1 MAQAQGTSHSNPSAN
16 EHAANGHDPRLY
28 QIASLGALLTY
39 GLFWLHFD
47 ISPWQIVVTIGTA
60 LFMQYLGTRL
70 AKLPCFD
77 PKSAFISSLSLC
89 LLLRTDHLAI
99 AALAS
104 LIAIGSKFVFRWND
118 KHLFNP
124 TNLALAVMIATG
136 LGWISPGQWGQVAWF
151 GFLIACLGSLVVTR
165 AARADVTLSF
175 LTFYVGLLIARALR
189 LSDPLTIPW
198 HQLES
203 GALLIFTFFMI
214 SDPKTTPDSRTGR
227 MVYALCVALAAHYVQ
242 FGLFQPNGPLWG
254 LIICTPLVP
263 LLDHLLPDLRY
274 VWATPS
280 RSSAAVSASP
290 RITGQP
296 PAVTHHR
303 PVPVP
308 IVSPTKEV
316 LMRQTIVS
324 SLLFTLGLLAWS
336 GEASAFCGF
345 YVGKADTKL
354 FNKASEVAI
363 ARHDNKTVIT
373 MANDFKGDVKEFA
386 LVVPVPTILEKEQI
400 HVGDP
405 AMLKHLA
412 DYSAPRLVE
421 YFDENPC
428 LRYELMERRSMD
440 AMKSMA
446 PAAASAP
453 QRDTALG
460 VTVEAQYTVGE
471 YDILILS
478 AKESHGLETWL
489 LENGYRIPNGA
500 SAVLHS
506 YLKQDMKFFVARVNL
521 GEQTKLGL
529 THLRPLQI
537 AFESP
542 KFMLPIRL
550 GTVNAD
556 GAQEL
561 FIYFLT
567 KQGRVETT
575 NYRTVRLPEAQEIPL
590 YVKDKFGDFYRDL
603 FTQQVKRESER
614 GVFMEY
620 AWDMN
625 WCDPCAAN
633 PLSAEELRGL
643 GVFWQDNNGRMSKS
657 IPMAQN
663 VFLTRLHVRYDAA
676 HFPEDLMF
684 QETSDRGNFQARYIL
699 RHPWTGTDECAAA
712 TAYRQ
717 QLRERYEREA
727 QTLASLTGWNIGDI
741 RKAMNIAS
749 LTPGEGKKWYQRL
762 WAN

>member
-1 MAQAQGTSHSNPSAN
+1 MKRIVVP
-16 EHAANGHDPRLY
+16 
-28 QIASLGALLTY
+28 ILTMLI
-39 GLFWLHFD
+39 GLF
-47 ISPWQIVVTIGTA
+47 
-60 LFMQYLGTRL
+60 
-70 AKLPCFD
+70 
-77 PKSAFISSLSLC
+77 
-89 LLLRTDHLAI
+89 
-99 AALAS
+99 
-104 LIAIGSKFVFRWND
+104 
-118 KHLFNP
+118 
-124 TNLALAVMIATG
+124 
-136 LGWISPGQWGQVAWF
+136 
-151 GFLIACLGSLVVTR
+151 
-165 AARADVTLSF
+165 
-175 LTFYVGLLIARALR
+175 
-189 LSDPLTIPW
+189 
-198 HQLES
+198 
-203 GALLIFTFFMI
+203 
-214 SDPKTTPDSRTGR
+214 
-227 MVYALCVALAAHYVQ
+227 
-242 FGLFQPNGPLWG
+242 
-254 LIICTPLVP
+254 
-263 LLDHLLPDLRY
+263 
-274 VWATPS
+274 
-280 RSSAAVSASP
+280 
-290 RITGQP
+290 
-296 PAVTHHR
+296 
-303 PVPVP
+303 
-308 IVSPTKEV
+308 
-316 LMRQTIVS
+316 
-324 SLLFTLGLLAWS
+324 AWS

-363 ARHDNKTVIT
+363 ARHDNKTIIT

-386 LVVPVPTILEKEQI
+386 MVVPVPTVLEKEQI

-405 AMLKHLA
+405 AVLKHLA

-428 LRYELMERRSMD
+428 RRYDMMQDRMG
-440 AMKSMA
+440 AMKSMT
-446 PAAASAP
+446 PAAAEAKRE
-453 QRDTALG
+453 RDQVLG
-460 VTVEAQYTVGE
+460 VTVEAQYLVGE

-478 AKESHGLETWL
+478 AKESAGLETWL
-489 LENGYRIPNGA
+489 TENGYKIPNGA

-506 YLKQDMKFFVARVNL
+506 YLKQNLKFFVAKVNL
-521 GEQTKLGL
+521 GEQAKLGL

-590 YVKDKFGDFYRDL
+590 YVKDQFGDFYRDL

-614 GVFMEY
+614 GVFLEY

-643 GVFWQDNNGRMSKS
+643 GVFWQENVGRAGKGFRGQ
-657 IPMAQN
+657 AQN

-676 HFPEDLMF
+676 HFPEDLTF
-684 QETSDRGNFQARYIL
+684 QETSDRSSFQARYIL

-717 QLRERYEREA
+717 HLRERYEKEA
-727 QTLASLTGWNIGDI
+727 QTLATLTGWNIGEI
-741 RKAMNIAS
+741 RKTMNIAAVP
-749 LTPGEGKKWYQRL
+749 TVEGKKWYQQL

>member
-1 MAQAQGTSHSNPSAN
+1 MEHNEGKPQSNPSV
-16 EHAANGHDPRLY
+16 HRRDPRLY
-28 QIASLGALLTY
+28 QIASLGTLLTY
-39 GLFWLHFD
+39 GLSLLHFD
-47 ISPWQIVVTIGTA
+47 VSFWQIAVTIGTA
-60 LFMQYLGTRL
+60 LLTQYAGTRF
-70 AKLPCFD
+70 AKLPFFD
-77 PKSAFISSLSLC
+77 PKSALISSLSLC

-104 LIAIGSKFVFRWND
+104 VVAIGSKFVFRWND

-124 TNLALAVMIATG
+124 TTLALAIALASG
-136 LGWISPGQWGQVAWF
+136 MGWISPGQWGQVAWF
-151 GFLIACLGSLVVTR
+151 GFLVACLGSLVVTR
-165 AARADVTLSF
+165 AARADVTIAF
-175 LTFYVGLLIARALR
+175 LTVYVGLLFARALW
-189 LSDPLTIPW
+189 LGDPLTIPF
-198 HQLES
+198 HQIES
-203 GALLIFTFFMI
+203 GALLIFAFFMI

-227 MVYALCVALAAHYVQ
+227 LVYALLVSLAALYVQ
-242 FGLFQPNGPLWG
+242 FGWFKPNGPLWG
-254 LIICTPLVP
+254 LIVCAPLVP
-263 LLDHLLPDLRY
+263 LMDYVFPGSRYHWTPPSTGRSTHTDLI
-274 VWATPS
+274 P
-280 RSSAAVSASP
+280 VSVLSP
-290 RITGQP
+290 
-296 PAVTHHR
+296 VL
-303 PVPVP
+303 
-308 IVSPTKEV
+308 SPTKEV
-316 LMRQTIVS
+316 PMRRALVP
-324 SLLFTLGLLAWS
+324 SLLLSLGLFAWA
-336 GEASAFCGF
+336 GEAAAFCGF
-345 YVGKADTKL
+345 YVGKADTQL

-400 HVGDP
+400 HAGDP
-405 AMLKHLA
+405 ALLKHLA

-446 PAAASAP
+446 PASAP
-453 QRDTALG
+453 ARERDKALG

-471 YDILILS
+471 YDVLILS
-478 AKESHGLETWL
+478 AKESTGLETWL
-489 LENGYRIPNGA
+489 TENGYRIPTGA
-500 SAVLHS
+500 STVLQS
-506 YLKQDMKFFVARVNL
+506 YLKQGMKFFVAKVNL

-575 NYRTVRLPEAQEIPL
+575 NYRTVRLPEAQEVPL

-614 GVFMEY
+614 GLFMEY

-633 PLSAEELRGL
+633 PLTADELRGL
-643 GVFWQDNNGRMSKS
+643 GVFWQDGTGRTGKS
-657 IPMAQN
+657 MPMAQN

-676 HFPEDLMF
+676 HFPEDLIF
-684 QETSDRGNFQARYIL
+684 QETSDRSNFQARYIL
-699 RHPWTGTDECAAA
+699 RHPWTGSDECAAA
-712 TAYRQ
+712 TAYRH

-741 RKAMNIAS
+741 RKTMHIAS
-749 LTPGEGKKWYQRL
+749 LPAGEEKKWYQRL
-762 WAN
+762 WMN

>member
-1 MAQAQGTSHSNPSAN
+1 M
-16 EHAANGHDPRLY
+16 RR
-28 QIASLGALLTY
+28 
-39 GLFWLHFD
+39 
-47 ISPWQIVVTIGTA
+47 IV
-60 LFMQYLGTRL
+60 
-70 AKLPCFD
+70 
-77 PKSAFISSLSLC
+77 
-89 LLLRTDHLAI
+89 
-99 AALAS
+99 
-104 LIAIGSKFVFRWND
+104 
-118 KHLFNP
+118 
-124 TNLALAVMIATG
+124 
-136 LGWISPGQWGQVAWF
+136 
-151 GFLIACLGSLVVTR
+151 
-165 AARADVTLSF
+165 
-175 LTFYVGLLIARALR
+175 
-189 LSDPLTIPW
+189 
-198 HQLES
+198 
-203 GALLIFTFFMI
+203 
-214 SDPKTTPDSRTGR
+214 
-227 MVYALCVALAAHYVQ
+227 
-242 FGLFQPNGPLWG
+242 
-254 LIICTPLVP
+254 VP
-263 LLDHLLPDLRY
+263 LLTML
-274 VWATPS
+274 
-280 RSSAAVSASP
+280 
-290 RITGQP
+290 IG
-296 PAVTHHR
+296 
-303 PVPVP
+303 
-308 IVSPTKEV
+308 
-316 LMRQTIVS
+316 
-324 SLLFTLGLLAWS
+324 LFAWI

-386 LVVPVPTILEKEQI
+386 MVVPVPTVLEKEQI

-405 AMLKHLA
+405 AVLKHLA

-428 LRYELMERRSMD
+428 RRYDMMQDRMG

-446 PAAASAP
+446 PASAEAKRE
-453 QRDTALG
+453 RDQVLG
-460 VTVEAQYTVGE
+460 VTVEAQYLVGE

-478 AKESHGLETWL
+478 AKESAGLETWL
-489 LENGYRIPNGA
+489 TENGYKIPTGA

-506 YLKQDMKFFVARVNL
+506 YLKQNLKFFVAKVNL
-521 GEQTKLGL
+521 GEQAKLGL

-567 KQGRVETT
+567 RQGRVETT

-614 GVFMEY
+614 GVFLEY

-643 GVFWQDNNGRMSKS
+643 GVFWQDSFGSPQRGRSM
-657 IPMAQN
+657 PMAQN
-663 VFLTRLHVRYDAA
+663 VFLTRLHIRYDAA

-684 QETSDRGNFQARYIL
+684 QETSDRSNFQARYIL

-727 QTLASLTGWNIGDI
+727 QTLATLTGWNIGEI
-741 RKAMNIAS
+741 RRTMNIAALPTS
-749 LTPGEGKKWYQRL
+749 AGKKWYQQL

>member
-1 MAQAQGTSHSNPSAN
+1 MEQGQARPQSTQVSNR
-16 EHAANGHDPRLY
+16 HDPRLY
-28 QIASLGALLTY
+28 QIASLGTLLLY
-39 GLFWLHFD
+39 GLLWLHFD
-47 ISPWQIVVTIGTA
+47 VSAWQIVVTIGVA
-60 LFMQYLGTRL
+60 LLTQYAGTGL
-70 AKLPCFD
+70 VNLPFFD
-77 PKSAFISSLSLC
+77 PKSALISSLSLC
-89 LLLRTDHLAI
+89 LLLRTDDLMV
-99 AALAS
+99 AALAAF
-104 LIAIGSKFVFRWND
+104 IAIGSKFLFRWKD

-124 TNLALAVMIATG
+124 TNLALASILASG

-151 GFLIACLGSLVVTR
+151 GFLVACLGSFVVTR
-165 AARADVTLSF
+165 TARADVTLAF
-175 LTFYVGLLIARALR
+175 FAFYVGLLFARALR
-189 LSDPLTIPW
+189 LGDPLTIPF
-198 HQLES
+198 HQIES
-203 GALLIFTFFMI
+203 GALLIFAFFMI

-227 MVYALCVALAAHYVQ
+227 IVYALLVSLAALYVQ
-242 FGLFQPNGPLWG
+242 FGLFRPNGPLWG
-254 LIICTPLVP
+254 LIACAPLVP
-263 LLDHLLPDLRY
+263 LIDRVLPGSGY
-274 VWATPS
+274 HWATPS
-280 RSSAAVSASP
+280 TSRSAHSVP
-290 RITGQP
+290 KLVP
-296 PAVTHHR
+296 FL
-303 PVPVP
+303 VPVL
-308 IVSPTKEV
+308 SPTKEV
-316 LMRQTIVS
+316 PMRRAIVPS
-324 SLLFTLGLLAWS
+324 LFLTLSLLVWG
-336 GEASAFCGF
+336 GDASAFCGF

-363 ARHDNKTVIT
+363 ARHENKTVIT

-405 AMLKHLA
+405 ALLKHLA

-440 AMKSMA
+440 TMKSLA
-446 PAAASAP
+446 PAAAP
-453 QRDTALG
+453 RERDKALG

-471 YDILILS
+471 YDILLLS
-478 AKESHGLETWL
+478 AKESSGLDTWL
-489 LENGYRIPNGA
+489 TENGYRIPHGA
-500 SAVLHS
+500 SGVLQS
-506 YLKQDMKFFVARVNL
+506 YLKQGMKFFVAKVNL
-521 GEQTKLGL
+521 GEQAKLGL

-575 NYRTVRLPEAQEIPL
+575 NYRTVRLPDAQEIPL
-590 YVKDKFGDFYRDL
+590 YVKDKFGEFYRDL
-603 FTQQVKRESER
+603 FSQHVKRENER

-643 GVFWQDNNGRMSKS
+643 GVFWQESNGRMGKGM
-657 IPMAQN
+657 PTAQN

-684 QETSDRGNFQARYIL
+684 QETADRGNFQARYIL
-699 RHPWTGTDECAAA
+699 RHTWTGTDDCAAA
-712 TAYRQ
+712 TVYRQ
-717 QLRERYEREA
+717 QLRERHEREA
-727 QTLASLTGWNIGDI
+727 QTLASLTGWNISDI
-741 RKAMNIAS
+741 RKTMNIAS
-749 LTPGEGKKWYQRL
+749 LPAGEEKKWYQRL

>member
-1 MAQAQGTSHSNPSAN
+1 MEHHQAIPTSDLSASRS
-16 EHAANGHDPRLY
+16 DPRYY
-28 QIASLGALLTY
+28 QIASLSTLLIY
-39 GLFWLHFD
+39 GLCWLHFD
-47 ISPWQIVVTIGTA
+47 LSIWQIAVTIGTA
-60 LFMQYLGTRL
+60 LLTQCVGTVL
-70 AKLPCFD
+70 VKLPAFD
-77 PKSAFISSLSLC
+77 PKSALISSLSLC
-89 LLLRTDHLAI
+89 LLLRTDNLSV
-99 AALAS
+99 AALAA
-104 LIAIGSKFVFRWND
+104 LIAIGSKFILRWHD

-124 TNLALAVMIATG
+124 TNLALTVMLGNG
-136 LGWISPGQWGQVAWF
+136 LGWISPGQWGQAAWLA
-151 GFLIACLGSLVVTR
+151 FLIACLGSLVVTR
-165 AARADVTLSF
+165 AARADVTLAF
-175 LTFYVGLLIARALR
+175 LACYVGLLFARAVR
-189 LSDPLTIPW
+189 LGDPVTIPL
-198 HQLES
+198 HQIES
-203 GALLIFTFFMI
+203 GALLIFAFFMI
-214 SDPKTTPDSRTGR
+214 SDPKTTPDSRIGR
-227 MVYALCVALAAHYVQ
+227 IVYALLVSLAALYVQ
-242 FGLFQPNGPLWG
+242 FGLFRPNGPLWG
-254 LIICTPLVP
+254 LIACAPLVP
-263 LLDHLLPDLRY
+263 VIDHLLPGSRY
-274 VWATPS
+274 HWARASTG
-280 RSSAAVSASP
+280 ASP
-290 RITGQP
+290 HSAPQL
-296 PAVTHHR
+296 VHNLS
-303 PVPVP
+303 PVL
-308 IVSPTKEV
+308 SSTKEV
-316 LMRQTIVS
+316 PMRRAIVP
-324 SLLFTLGLLAWS
+324 SLFLTLGLLAW
-336 GEASAFCGF
+336 GGDASAFCGF

-405 AMLKHLA
+405 ALLKHLA

-421 YFDENPC
+421 YFDQNPC

-440 AMKSMA
+440 AMKNVA
-446 PAAASAP
+446 PAAAP
-453 QRDTALG
+453 RERDKALG

-478 AKESHGLETWL
+478 GKESSGLEIWL
-489 LENGYRIPNGA
+489 TENGYRIPQGA
-500 SAVLHS
+500 SAVLQS
-506 YLKQDMKFFVARVNL
+506 YLKQGMKFFVAKVNL

-561 FIYFLT
+561 FVYFLT

-575 NYRTVRLPEAQEIPL
+575 NYRTVRLPDAQEIPL
-590 YVKDKFGDFYRDL
+590 YVKDTFGSFYRDL
-603 FTQQVKRESER
+603 FSQQVKREHER

-625 WCDPCAAN
+625 WCDPCAAD
-633 PLSAEELRGL
+633 PLSAEELRSL
-643 GVFWQDNNGRMSKS
+643 GVFWQESTGRMGKGR
-657 IPMAQN
+657 PMAHN

-699 RHPWTGTDECAAA
+699 RHPWTGTDDCAAA

-717 QLRERYEREA
+717 QLRERHEREA
-727 QTLASLTGWNIGDI
+727 QTLASLTGWNISEI
-741 RKAMNIAS
+741 RNTMNLAS
-749 LTPGEGKKWYQRL
+749 LPADGEKKWYQRL
-762 WAN
+762 WNN